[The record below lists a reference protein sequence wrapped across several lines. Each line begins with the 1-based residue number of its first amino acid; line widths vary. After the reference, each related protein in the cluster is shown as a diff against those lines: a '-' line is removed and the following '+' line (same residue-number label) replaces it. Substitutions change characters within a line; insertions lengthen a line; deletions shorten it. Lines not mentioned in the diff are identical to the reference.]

1 MIDNIKKEATHM
13 SEHPVFVYLNEKINV
28 SGTSKKDIV
37 IKMGY
42 KNVTKGLRRLQNV
55 LNGGREDKQ
64 FLVKLSQVLSFPV
77 EEIVKIRSDYEYRV
91 AKGVFR
97 PHLLAVT
104 SNHIPSPI
112 FVGAMVA
119 HQRYIYL
126 EDDFLELEYIDQ
138 LARVS
143 GHIIAHMVR
152 QDGGIPAFGRIKY
165 YILRKYFDE
174 AKTDYLFSDTSGSLI
189 DNPEPQDKSEPG
201 EASLTVRGRNIL
213 PILRLDADNEQN
225 VLL

>member
-1 MIDNIKKEATHM
+1 M
-13 SEHPVFVYLNEKINV
+13 SEHPVFIYLNEKINV
-28 SGTSKKDIV
+28 SGMSKKDIV

-55 LNGGREDKQ
+55 LNGGSKDEQ

-77 EEIVKIRSDYEYRV
+77 EEIIKIRSDYEYRV
-91 AKGVFR
+91 AKEVFR

-119 HQRYIYL
+119 HQRFIYF

-143 GHIIAHMVR
+143 GHVIAHMVK
-152 QDGGIPAFGRIKY
+152 QDGRIPAFGRIKY
-165 YILRKYFDE
+165 YILQRAYDE
-174 AKTDYLFSDTSGSLI
+174 AKSDRLFFDTSGSLI

-201 EASLTVRGRNIL
+201 TASLTVKGRNIL
-213 PILRLDADNEQN
+213 PILRFDVDNEQN
-225 VLL
+225 VL